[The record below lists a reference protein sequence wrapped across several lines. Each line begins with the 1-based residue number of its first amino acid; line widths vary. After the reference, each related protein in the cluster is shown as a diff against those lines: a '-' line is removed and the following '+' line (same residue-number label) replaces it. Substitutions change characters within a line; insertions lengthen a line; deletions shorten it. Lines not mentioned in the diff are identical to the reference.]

1 MPSSG
6 IDVKL
11 QYNGWEMLGE
21 ELARFPKNI
30 VAQENKNTLARVAR
44 MVAKRLKQETPKGKG
59 GGVGTG
65 GSLRRSVKTK
75 ADKYPSGTAYAIV
88 GYLDKSE
95 SGHQFW
101 VTLGTK
107 KRHTAMGYYRG
118 SAIADDAIYRTE
130 QASISIVKNAMK
142 EQTKR
147 AVESAVKKMDRKY
160 GNRWRDL

>member
-11 QYNGWEMLGE
+11 QYNGWEELGE
-21 ELARFPKNI
+21 ELARFPKKI
-30 VAQENKNTLARVAR
+30 VAQENKNALARVAR
-44 MVAKRLKQETPKGKG
+44 IVAKRLKQETPKGKG

-75 ADKYPSGTAYAIV
+75 ADKYPSGAAYALV
-88 GYLDKSE
+88 GYLDRSQ

-118 SAIADDAIYRTE
+118 AAIANDAIYRTE
-130 QASISIVKNAMK
+130 QASVTLVKNNMK
-142 EQTKR
+142 DQVEK
-147 AVESAVKKMDRKY
+147 AVANATKKMDRKY
-160 GNRWRDL
+160 GNIWRNL